1 MPIIKNFKIG
11 TFTDQRFL
19 FCAIAG
25 LGLLHYGQPPEGREH
40 TTFEMILMGSGV
52 VFLFAGVGSLLPIHM
67 TGYVTNQ
74 HEQNIESGF
83 RINVAEDPK
92 DQSRCPTRMNLVHD
106 QRRVESGRGE

>member
-52 VFLFAGVGSLLPIHM
+52 VFLFAGVGIIIADHM

-83 RINVAEDPK
+83 RINVAEDQRIRALP
-92 DQSRCPTRMNLVHD
+92 DPNEPRSRPEGE
-106 QRRVESGRGE
+106 VESGRGE